1 MDIKHRIH
9 AFLRLLDVDAVL
21 VKMLMRCA
29 AVLSAIPQRPLAKPQ
44 RGGACLPHR
53 MWRSGIRARG

>member
-29 AVLSAIPQRPLAKPQ
+29 AVLSAIP
-44 RGGACLPHR
+44 
-53 MWRSGIRARG
+53 